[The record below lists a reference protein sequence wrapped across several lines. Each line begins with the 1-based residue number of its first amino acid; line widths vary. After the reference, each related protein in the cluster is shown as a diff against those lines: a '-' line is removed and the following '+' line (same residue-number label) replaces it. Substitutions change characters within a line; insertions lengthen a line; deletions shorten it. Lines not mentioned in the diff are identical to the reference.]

1 MAKKFPLSKIIRRTH
16 LLLALFLTPW
26 ILMYAIS
33 TIAMHHRVLFTGEPD
48 RVDPGF
54 DTLSEE
60 TYTPTFPSDV
70 DRQDAAL
77 QILRDLDLEGAF
89 GVQGNLEEGR
99 MTITRFRP
107 IGSYRITYE
116 SNPGMLR
123 VERQRFAMAYYLEML
138 HRRRGFQQPYV
149 TNDLWAI
156 FVDVVI
162 LAIILWAFTG
172 VWMWWEMSKTRRL
185 GAICLSAGV
194 ALFLV
199 FLLTL

>member
-1 MAKKFPLSKIIRRTH
+1 
-16 LLLALFLTPW
+16 
-26 ILMYAIS
+26 
-33 TIAMHHRVLFTGEPD
+33 
-48 RVDPGF
+48 
-54 DTLSEE
+54 
-60 TYTPTFPSDV
+60 
-70 DRQDAAL
+70 
-77 QILRDLDLEGAF
+77 LRDLDLEGAF

-116 SNPGMLR
+116 GNPGMLR